1 MGNSFSNKIINE
13 ECPICLDKTYNPI
26 KLHCNHQFCLFCIQK
41 WSLKYIYFRNNIEC
55 PMCRQLLFTTDY
67 NNIFKKCVNINYN
80 LEEYV
85 QCNIFN
91 IQDIKIKIKTID
103 NIALYSQYGMYNIGI
118 PRFNTISNPGF
129 LKIPRVYRIKHI
141 MTTNDSIINLTNRLS
156 YAKTD
161 YGESIGKY
169 KFVLE
174 AFIGK
179 TRWMDILVKKFYK
192 LELLNTDMIKNIY
205 DSKDKITLYVKNPR
219 DVLVIDIVNG
229 TMSRGL
235 KIMNF
240 ISEIIFKIIIITDN
254 DNNVFLINEL
264 QCIKYYE

>member
-1 MGNSFSNKIINE
+1 
-13 ECPICLDKTYNPI
+13 
-26 KLHCNHQFCLFCIQK
+26 
-41 WSLKYIYFRNNIEC
+41 
-55 PMCRQLLFTTDY
+55 
-67 NNIFKKCVNINYN
+67 
-80 LEEYV
+80 
-85 QCNIFN
+85 
-91 IQDIKIKIKTID
+91 
-103 NIALYSQYGMYNIGI
+103 
-118 PRFNTISNPGF
+118 
-129 LKIPRVYRIKHI
+129 
-141 MTTNDSIINLTNRLS
+141 
-156 YAKTD
+156 
-161 YGESIGKY
+161 
-169 KFVLE
+169 
-174 AFIGK
+174 
-179 TRWMDILVKKFYK
+179 MDILVKKFYK